1 MRTEELRALP
11 RALLLG
17 LRVAPLLV
25 TAGRGGEVVALAL
38 ALALAVRLRL
48 LRWLG
53 LLLLLVALLSV
64 NVARVSLPLLRAA
77 PSARVVNSVHATAT
91 QSSLFDVWSLCS
103 KNTLKNAQ
111 HPYPWCEAYHTSVL
125 YL

>member
-1 MRTEELRALP
+1 MRTEVLRALP

-25 TAGRGGEVVALAL
+25 TAGRGGGVVALAL

-53 LLLLLVALLSV
+53 LLLLLVVLLSV
-64 NVARVSLPLLRAA
+64 NVARVSFLLLRAA

-103 KNTLKNAQ
+103 KNTSKNAQ
-111 HPYPWCEAYHTSVL
+111 HPYPLCEAYHTSVL

>member
-1 MRTEELRALP
+1 MAL
-11 RALLLG
+11 
-17 LRVAPLLV
+17 
-25 TAGRGGEVVALAL
+25 ALAL

-48 LRWLG
+48 LRWLW
-53 LLLLLVALLSV
+53 LLLLLVVLLSV

-103 KNTLKNAQ
+103 KNTSKNAQ
-111 HPYPWCEAYHTSVL
+111 HPYPLCEAYHTSVL

>member
-1 MRTEELRALP
+1 MRTEVLRALP
-11 RALLLG
+11 RTLLLG

-25 TAGRGGEVVALAL
+25 TAGRGGGVVALAL

-48 LRWLG
+48 LRWLW
-53 LLLLLVALLSV
+53 LLLLLVVLLSV

-103 KNTLKNAQ
+103 KNTSKNAQ
-111 HPYPWCEAYHTSVL
+111 HPYPLCEAYHTSVL

>member
-1 MRTEELRALP
+1 MAL
-11 RALLLG
+11 
-17 LRVAPLLV
+17 
-25 TAGRGGEVVALAL
+25 ALAL

-53 LLLLLVALLSV
+53 LLLLLVVLLSV

-91 QSSLFDVWSLCS
+91 QSSLFDGGSLCS
-103 KNTLKNAQ
+103 KNTLKNA
-111 HPYPWCEAYHTSVL
+111 HSIPILCVKHTIHLQSFSDGTVL
-125 YL
+125 YFPKVYP